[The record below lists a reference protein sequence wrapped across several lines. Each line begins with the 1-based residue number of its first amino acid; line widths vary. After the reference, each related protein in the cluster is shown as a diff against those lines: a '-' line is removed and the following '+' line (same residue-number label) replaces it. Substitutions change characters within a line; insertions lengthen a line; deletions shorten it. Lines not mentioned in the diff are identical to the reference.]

1 MRNTILILFMLLSLS
16 SFGKN
21 IGFKAGLGISTLT
34 GTADSNLVGENE
46 KSWGYNKNYNIGF
59 FYNVNATES
68 LSVQTEFLISVKES
82 LYESPSNDYSF
93 NVSLEYLEIPLLL
106 KYNTSKNFCVY
117 GGGYFSKL
125 IRSYY
130 NIKGNEINYKYNKTD
145 IMNEFDSGLIG
156 GIIFKYD
163 KLLFD
168 FRYSQGLLN
177 IYKDS
182 KTENF
187 NQVFNVSLG
196 YIFWWLVLNYKIF
209 LIKSFIFPI
218 TPSFPA
224 SCSIPTL
231 LSLA

>member
-1 MRNTILILFMLLSLS
+1 MFGGIMRNTILIFCMLLSLS
-16 SFGKN
+16 LFGKN
-21 IGFKAGLGISTLT
+21 MGFKAGIGISTLT
-34 GTADSNLVGENE
+34 GTADSNFVGESE

-59 FYNVNATES
+59 FYNVNATDS
-68 LSVQTEFLISVKES
+68 LSVQTEFLINVKES
-82 LYESPSNDYSF
+82 LYESPSDNYSF
-93 NVSLEYLEIPLLL
+93 NVSLEYLEVPLLI
-106 KYNTSKNFCVY
+106 KYNTSNNFCVY

-130 NIKGNEINYKYNKTD
+130 NIRGNEINYKYNKTD
-145 IMNEFDSGLIG
+145 IMNEFDLGLIG

-187 NQVFNVSLG
+187 NQVFNISLG
-196 YIFWWLVLNYKIF
+196 YIF
-209 LIKSFIFPI
+209 
-218 TPSFPA
+218 
-224 SCSIPTL
+224 
-231 LSLA
+231 